1 MRALLSVPLR
11 VLRSADEFLTGSFDR
26 AFPAAANPWRYLGAL
41 AFLCLAI
48 AIATGII
55 AYALYDTSVSGA
67 YESGRRLQQD
77 PLLLGRLLRG
87 LHRYSADACLL
98 LTVLHVLREAAHGH
112 YLSPRLLSWL
122 TGIPLAWLLWIA
134 GLTGLWLLWDE
145 RALYSIAATAEWLQ
159 ALPLT
164 TDMLVR
170 NFLTPGALNDRF
182 FSLIMFIHIG
192 VPLLLLGTMW
202 AHVQRMT
209 HARIWPP
216 RPLIVGSLA
225 MLTLLALTAPVESLG
240 PARPGHVAATLS
252 LDWFFLFLHPLA
264 EALSAQSVW
273 LLAGALTL
281 ALALLPLAPAPQA
294 AAPAERARPTSGN
307 MADAAFDY
315 DLAVPQDA
323 RRPLMLAWLALGLT
337 ALLISGVF
345 SILLVLSRTPQLMGL
360 FPVAD
365 FFRVALVVHVDLSV
379 LVWFLAFGGALWSM
393 NGTVRYLPLAWLAF
407 GAAVAG
413 TAAMCV
419 APFVEHATPVMANYV
434 PVLDGRVFLAGLV
447 LFGAGIALLCLRSML
462 AAAPVGMRISGGGA
476 LRFGLNAALVATAVA
491 ACAFAWSWHA
501 LPRGLDARIYYELL
515 FWGGGHVLQFAYT
528 LLMLVGWIWLA
539 SSIGARVPLSPR
551 VVTLLFAIALLS
563 VFLTPVTYLA
573 YGLTSVEFHGAQ
585 TLLMRFGGGLV
596 IPPIAL
602 AVLWALWRL
611 RGAAAG
617 ARPLRAALIASV
629 VLFSAGGIIGFL
641 ITGNNVRIPAHYHG
655 SIVGVTLGMMGV
667 VYLLLPRLG
676 FAVPDSRVAAWQ
688 PYVYGAGQLMHILG
702 LVWSGGYGVQ
712 RKVAGADQVLE
723 GVAQVAAMGLMGL
736 GGLLAV
742 VGGILFIVVVLQS
755 LVRRRAHSEGRE
767 PW

>member
-1 MRALLSVPLR
+1 MCALLSVLLR
-11 VLRSADEFLTGSFDR
+11 VLRRADDILTGSFDR

-48 AIATGII
+48 TIATGII

-98 LTVLHVLREAAHGH
+98 LTVLHLLREAAHGH
-112 YLSPRLLSWL
+112 FLGVRRLSWL
-122 TGIPLAWLLWIA
+122 TGIPLVWLLWAA

-145 RALYSIAATAEWLQ
+145 RALYSVTATAEWLQ

-164 TDMLVR
+164 TDLLVR

-192 VPLLLLGTMW
+192 VPLLLLATMW
-202 AHVQRMT
+202 AHVQRMA
-209 HARIWPP
+209 HARVWPP
-216 RPLIVGSLA
+216 RTLIFGTLA
-225 MLTLLALTAPVESLG
+225 MFSLLALAVPAESLG
-240 PARPGHVAATLS
+240 PARPGHVAASLS

-264 EALSAQSVW
+264 DASSAQSVW
-273 LLAGALTL
+273 LLAAAFTF
-281 ALALLPLAPAPQA
+281 ALALLPLAHAPQA
-294 AAPAERARPTSGN
+294 ARPPERARTASSN
-307 MADAAFDY
+307 MADAEFAF

-337 ALLISGVF
+337 ALLASGLF
-345 SILLVLSRTPQLMGL
+345 SILLVLSRTPQLMDL

-379 LVWFLAFGGALWSM
+379 LVWFLSFGGALWTM
-393 NGTVRYLPLAWLAF
+393 NATLRYQPLGWLAF
-407 GAAVAG
+407 AAAVAG

-419 APFVEHATPVMANYV
+419 APFVERAAPVMANYV
-434 PVLDGRVFLAGLV
+434 PVLDGPVFLAGLV

-462 AAAPVGMRISGGGA
+462 AAAPVGIRISGGGA
-476 LRFGLNAALVATAVA
+476 LRFGLNAALVASAVA

-528 LLMLVGWIWLA
+528 LLMLVGWLWLA

-573 YGLTSVEFHGAQ
+573 YDLASVEFHGAQ

-602 AVLWALWRL
+602 AVLWALRPL
-611 RGAAAG
+611 RDLAAG
-617 ARPLRAALIASV
+617 ERPLRAALIASV
-629 VLFSAGGIIGFL
+629 ALFSAGGIVGFL
-641 ITGNNVRIPAHYHG
+641 ITANNVRIPAHYHG

-676 FAVPDSRVAAWQ
+676 FAAPDSRVAAWQ
-688 PYVYGAGQLMHILG
+688 PYVYGTGQLMHILG
-702 LVWSGGYGVQ
+702 LFWSGGYGVQ
-712 RKVAGADQVLE
+712 RKAAGAEQLLRTPQE
-723 GVAQVAAMGLMGL
+723 IAAMALMGL
-736 GGLLAV
+736 GGLIAV
-742 VGGILFIVVVLQS
+742 IGGLMF
-755 LVRRRAHSEGRE
+755 LVIAINAMRSGWKSSISR
-767 PW
+767 

>member
-1 MRALLSVPLR
+1 MRALLR
-11 VLRSADEFLTGSFDR
+11 VLRSADDFLTSAFDR
-26 AFPAAANPWRYLGAL
+26 AFPLAANPWRHLGAL
-41 AFLCLAI
+41 AFLCLVI
-48 AIATGII
+48 AIATGVI
-55 AYALYDTSVSGA
+55 AYALYDSSVHGA
-67 YESGRRLQQD
+67 YASGRRLQED

-87 LHRYSADACLL
+87 LHRYSADACMV
-98 LTVLHVLREAAHGH
+98 LTALHVLRETAHGH

-159 ALPLT
+159 ALPLAAGLLT
-164 TDMLVR
+164 RD
-170 NFLTPGALNDRF
+170 FLTPGALSDRF
-182 FSLIMFIHIG
+182 FSLILFVHIG
-192 VPLLLLGTMW
+192 VPLLLLGTLW
-202 AHVQRMT
+202 IHVQRMT
-209 HARIWPP
+209 HARVWPP
-216 RPLIVGSLA
+216 RPLVLGSLA
-225 MLTLLALTAPVESLG
+225 MFALLALVAPAESLG
-240 PARPGHVAATLS
+240 PARPGQVAATLS
-252 LDWFFLFLHPLA
+252 LDWFFQFPHPLV
-264 EALSAQSVW
+264 EATSAPLAW
-273 LLAGALTL
+273 LLAAAFTL
-281 ALALLPLAPAPQA
+281 ALALLPLAPEPQA
-294 AAPAERARPTSGN
+294 PPPVERARRADGG
-307 MADAAFDY
+307 MAEAAFAF

-323 RRPLMLAWLALGLT
+323 RRPLVLAWLALGLA
-337 ALLISGVF
+337 ALLASGLF

-379 LVWFLAFGGALWSM
+379 LVWFLAFGGALWTM
-393 NGTVRYLPLAWLAF
+393 NGTLRYQPLGWLAF
-407 GAAVAG
+407 AAAVTG

-419 APFVEHATPVMANYV
+419 APFVERAAPVMANYV
-434 PVLDGRVFLAGLV
+434 PVLDGPVFLAGLV

-462 AAAPVGMRISGGGA
+462 AATPVGMRISGGGA

-501 LPRGLDARIYYELL
+501 LPRTLDPRIYYELL

-539 SSIGARVPLSPR
+539 SSVGARVPLSPR

-573 YGLTSVEFHGAQ
+573 YDLTSVEFHGAQ

-602 AVLWALWRL
+602 AVLWALWPL
-611 RGAAAG
+611 GAATAG
-617 ARPLRAALIASV
+617 QRPLRAALIASV
-629 VLFSAGGIIGFL
+629 VLFSAGGIVGFL

-676 FAVPDSRVAAWQ
+676 FAAPDSRLAAWQ

-755 LVRRRAHSEGRE
+755 LARRGAAPRSPLSR
-767 PW
+767 